1 MTLGPATWGP
11 YGWKFLHFVTLGYP
25 TNPNNEQKENYKKF
39 FYSLG
44 NILPCSVCS
53 KNYKDHLVKLPLTD
67 DILNDRDKLIKWMID
82 IHNIVNKE
90 TGKPAM
96 SYDDALENIMNTFKH
111 TTKHSDNKILIEQNT
126 NIIDKNYLLYI
137 LILIL
142 LILVIIAVIYKKK

>member
-1 MTLGPATWGP
+1 
-11 YGWKFLHFVTLGYP
+11 
-25 TNPNNEQKENYKKF
+25 
-39 FYSLG
+39 
-44 NILPCSVCS
+44 
-53 KNYKDHLVKLPLTD
+53 
-67 DILNDRDKLIKWMID
+67 MID